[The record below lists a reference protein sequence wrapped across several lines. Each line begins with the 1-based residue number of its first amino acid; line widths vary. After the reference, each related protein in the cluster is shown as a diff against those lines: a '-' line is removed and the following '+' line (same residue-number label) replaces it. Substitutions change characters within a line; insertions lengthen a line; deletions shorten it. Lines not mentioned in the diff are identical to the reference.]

1 MTIKAPTNIFAP
13 VWRWQSNSN
22 KHIYSGVTMAI
33 KAPTN
38 IFNSGVT
45 MTIKASK
52 NIFNSGVLWCLIF
65 SSFSV
70 LCCGFFL
77 FSSCVPVVCFSGLS
91 ILHYSWLLF
100 RFSLTFICLFAVNTN
115 TFKLESVTWLV
126 LNILSL
132 TVFEGIDSL
141 QNTCHTIYHLPT
153 SQLFIGAGFDLT
165 SGKHLVPNSL
175 TKLLSLSGIGIG
187 KHSGLE
193 KKDNHDSCFLSLS
206 RIEFSY
212 TQVYSNYQ

>member
-1 MTIKAPTNIFAP
+1 
-13 VWRWQSNSN
+13 
-22 KHIYSGVTMAI
+22 
-33 KAPTN
+33 
-38 IFNSGVT
+38 
-45 MTIKASK
+45 
-52 NIFNSGVLWCLIF
+52 
-65 SSFSV
+65 V

-141 QNTCHTIYHLPT
+141 QNTCHTSYHLPT

-193 KKDNHDSCFLSLS
+193 KKIIMTHVFSLSLS
-206 RIEFSY
+206 RELSSLIHRFTAIISKQNNVERH
-212 TQVYSNYQ
+212 V